1 MIRLAA
7 QRASRSSPSE
17 HDSFRLSPGCRG
29 GFVGPIAR
37 SETTD
42 LLARTARADHPP
54 SSESTG
60 HRFDATTIS
69 AESTDHSIHA
79 LAGCGCA
86 CSRSGWWRRRSAR
99 DLADGECSADVCR
112 GSERPTGDVDRV
124 APTAIATGEPPVRN
138 RRMARLLGST
148 RTTVARSDVS
158 ADAGLH
164 WTRFDGGEFNSVA
177 CAHDGPC
184 FAVGEGGRVAKL
196 RL

>member
-69 AESTDHSIHA
+69 AESTDHAGQVCLEAGEELFVGRLDGGPADTFTTTYMFEANLHA
-79 LAGCGCA
+79 DGSEG
-86 CSRSGWWRRRSAR
+86 RGRHRRRTHN
-99 DLADGECSADVCR
+99 
-112 GSERPTGDVDRV
+112 P
-124 APTAIATGEPPVRN
+124 
-138 RRMARLLGST
+138 
-148 RTTVARSDVS
+148 
-158 ADAGLH
+158 
-164 WTRFDGGEFNSVA
+164 
-177 CAHDGPC
+177 
-184 FAVGEGGRVAKL
+184 
-196 RL
+196 